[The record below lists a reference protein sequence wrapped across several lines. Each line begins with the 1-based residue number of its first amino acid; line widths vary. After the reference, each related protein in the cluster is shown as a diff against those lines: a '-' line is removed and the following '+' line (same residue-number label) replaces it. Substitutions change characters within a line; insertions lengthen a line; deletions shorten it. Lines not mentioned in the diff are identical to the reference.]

1 MASELEQK
9 VRRYLEDAEYL
20 ASKGDFLASVA
31 KKNEAPQEFV
41 LQQASLVKRST
52 TSYQQCEHDGL
63 TIVDHVQ
70 GGYVSQCLRCERW
83 GPIGK
88 TPGKARLLLMSLG
101 GGMRSVA
108 SA

>member
-1 MASELEQK
+1 MTSELEQK
-9 VRRYLEDAEYL
+9 VQRYLEGAEYP
-20 ASKGDFLASVA
+20 ASKGDLASGA

-52 TSYQQCEHDGL
+52 TSCQQCEHDGPMM
-63 TIVDHVQ
+63 IDHVQ

-88 TPGKARLLLMSLG
+88 TPGKARRLLMSLG
-101 GGMRSVA
+101 GGTRSVA